1 MARLA
6 VTDFS
11 SRWFYSFDAFVF
23 GIENFIDI
31 AFEFFFFRLHI
42 FNCKRDN
49 GPTDLHSH
57 SMKSLEAQ
65 LVLQK
70 YNSSEFTS
78 VVFDIESVRF
88 ALYNCMASA
97 NTYIVNSNLTFVSTA

>member
-1 MARLA
+1 MVRCTAGHDHPYPDGTPLKSGGE
-6 VTDFS
+6 T
-11 SRWFYSFDAFVF
+11 
-23 GIENFIDI
+23 IT
-31 AFEFFFFRLHI
+31 FEFLFFRLHI
-42 FNCKRDN
+42 FNCKRNN

-88 ALYNCMASA
+88 TLYNCMASA